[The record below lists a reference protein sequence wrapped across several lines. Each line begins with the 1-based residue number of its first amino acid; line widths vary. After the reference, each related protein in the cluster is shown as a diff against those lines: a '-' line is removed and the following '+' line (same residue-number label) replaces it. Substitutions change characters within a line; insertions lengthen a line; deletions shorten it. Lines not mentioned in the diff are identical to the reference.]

1 MLRPRTFCF
10 QDILSYMGKG
20 TSELIYAHGI
30 SPVKINRYLCLS
42 NNSALTRVFQEPQI
56 QILAPAP
63 APAPDIFIRYLEN
76 YLLI

>member
-1 MLRPRTFCF
+1 
-10 QDILSYMGKG
+10 MGKG
-20 TSELIYAHGI
+20 TGTFLFINANGI
-30 SPVKINRYLCLS
+30 SPMKINRYLCLS